1 MVFGMGGNVY
11 LWVAFSLGIVL
22 LLLLDIF
29 VLNKK
34 SKALKMR
41 EALLLTGVWVLL
53 AVLFD
58 LLVYWHWGSVYALE
72 FTTGYLIEQSLS
84 VDNLFVMLMIFTV
97 FRTPT
102 AFQQKVLIWGVL
114 GAMFFRIIFILAGV
128 SLINR
133 FSATAYILGA
143 FLIYTSIKALF
154 NKENNI
160 DPDKNFAIRMFRKI
174 MPVSRFYEGSKFFI
188 KQDSIKMATPL
199 FVALIV
205 IETTDIIF
213 ALDSIPAI
221 IAVSRHSF
229 IIYSSNIFAVLGLR
243 AMYFA
248 LARVMQLFHYL
259 KYGLSAILCFIGAK
273 ILLQK
278 ILVANYIIINI
289 STDLIVIGS
298 IIFLS
303 IALSLIFKEKVSV
316 PAHETKA

>member
-1 MVFGMGGNVY
+1 MINSIFI
-11 LWVAFSLGIVL
+11 WVVFSLGIVL

-34 SKALKMR
+34 AKVLKMR
-41 EALLLTGVWVLL
+41 EALLLTGFWVLL
-53 AVLFD
+53 AVLFG
-58 LLVYWHWGSVYALE
+58 LFVYWNWGAEYALE

-114 GAMFFRIIFILAGV
+114 GAMFFRVIFILAGV

-133 FSATAYILGA
+133 FSVTTYILGA

-154 NKENNI
+154 SKENNI

-174 MPVSRFYEGSKFFI
+174 MPVSRFYDSSKFFTKLDGI
-188 KQDSIKMATPL
+188 NMATPL
-199 FVALIV
+199 FVALLV

-273 ILLQK
+273 ILLQN
-278 ILVANYIIINI
+278 ILLANHIVINI
-289 STDLIVIGS
+289 TTDLAVIGS
-298 IIFLS
+298 IILLS
-303 IALSLIFKEKVSV
+303 ILLSLIFKEKVSV
-316 PAHETKA
+316 PAHETRI

>member
-1 MVFGMGGNVY
+1 MGNNII
-11 LWVAFSLGIVL
+11 LWVGFSVGIVL

-29 VLNKK
+29 VLNRKA
-34 SKALKMR
+34 KALKMR
-41 EALLLTGVWVLL
+41 EALLLTGFWVLL
-53 AVLFD
+53 AILFN

-102 AFQQKVLIWGVL
+102 AYQQKVLIWGVL

-133 FSATAYILGA
+133 FSATAYVLGA

-154 NKENNI
+154 NKENDI
-160 DPDKNFAIRMFRKI
+160 DPDKNFAIRMFWKI
-174 MPVSRFYEGSKFFI
+174 MPVTRLYDGSKFFT
-188 KQDSIKMATPL
+188 KQDGIRSATPL
-199 FVALIV
+199 FVALLV

-273 ILLQK
+273 ILLQN
-278 ILVANYIIINI
+278 ILMANHIVINI
-289 STDLIVIGS
+289 TTDLIIIGS
-298 IIFLS
+298 IILLS
-303 IALSLIFKEKVSV
+303 IILSLIFKEKVSV
-316 PAHETKA
+316 PAHGTRT

>member
-1 MVFGMGGNVY
+1 MGGNIY

-34 SKALKMR
+34 TKALKMR
-41 EALLLTGVWVLL
+41 EALLLTGFWVLL
-53 AVLFD
+53 AALFG
-58 LLVYWHWGSVYALE
+58 LFVYWHWGAEYALE

-133 FSATAYILGA
+133 FSITAYILGA
-143 FLIYTSIKALF
+143 FLIYTSVKALF
-154 NKENNI
+154 NKESNI

-174 MPVSRFYEGSKFFI
+174 MPVSRFYDGSKFFT
-188 KQDSIKMATPL
+188 KQEGIRLATPL

-243 AMYFA
+243 ALYFA

-259 KYGLSAILCFIGAK
+259 KYGLSAILCFIGTK
-273 ILLQK
+273 ILLSN
-278 ILVANYIIINI
+278 ILAANHIIINI
-289 STDLIVIGS
+289 TTDLIVIGS
-298 IIFLS
+298 IITLS
-303 IALSLIFKEKVSV
+303 IILSLIFREKVSV
-316 PAHETKA
+316 PAHESKA